1 MATFKGN
8 EGVVLIGTDA
18 MAEVISF
25 SVDETADT
33 IEDTAMGDTAKTYK
47 ASFTDFSGSVETYFD
62 DTDTNGQNTFLIG
75 DTVSLALQMVG
86 NTSGDH
92 KLSGSAIITGRD
104 ISVAADGMV
113 EATFSMQITGGLT
126 EGTVA

>member
-8 EGVVLIGTDA
+8 EGTVLSGSNA
-18 MAEVISF
+18 VAEIRSF
-25 SVDETADT
+25 TVNETADV
-33 IEDTAMGDTAKTYK
+33 IEDTTIGDAAKTYV
-47 ASFTDFSGSVETYFD
+47 ASFKDATATVECYFD

-75 DTVSLALQMVG
+75 DTVSLALQFEG

-104 ISVAADGMV
+104 VSVSADGMV
-113 EATFSMQITGGLT
+113 EATFAMQITGGLT
-126 EGTVA
+126 EGTVT

>member
-8 EGVVLIGTDA
+8 DGVVLIGTDA

-33 IEDTAMGDTAKTYK
+33 IEDTAMGDTAKSYK
-47 ASFTDFSGSVETYFD
+47 ASFTDFSGTVETYFD
-62 DTDTNGQNTFLIG
+62 DTDTAQNNCTEGSSITLN
-75 DTVSLALQMVG
+75 LQMEG

-92 KLSGSAIITGRD
+92 KLTGSAIVTSRSIGVT
-104 ISVAADGMV
+104 SDGIV
-113 EATFSMQITGGLT
+113 TATYSFQGTGGLT
-126 EGTVA
+126 ETTVS

>member
-8 EGVVLIGTDA
+8 DGVVLIGTDV

-33 IEDTAMGDTAKTYK
+33 IEDTVMGDTAKTYK
-47 ASFTDFSGSVETYFD
+47 ASFTDFTATVESYFD
-62 DTDTNGQNTFLIG
+62 DTDTAQQAVTAG
-75 DTVSLALQMVG
+75 DSVTLKLQMEG

-92 KLSGSAIITGRD
+92 LLVGSAIVTSRSIGVT
-104 ISVAADGMV
+104 SDGINT
-113 EATFSMQITGGLT
+113 ATYSLQGTGGLT
-126 EGTVA
+126 ETVV

>member
-8 EGVVLIGTDA
+8 DGVVLIGTDA

-33 IEDTAMGDTAKTYK
+33 IEDTAMGDTAKSYV
-47 ASFTDFSGSVETYFD
+47 ASFKDFSGTVETYFD
-62 DTDTNGQNTFLIG
+62 DTDTAQNNCTAG
-75 DTVSLALQMVG
+75 DSITLNLQMEG

-92 KLSGSAIITGRD
+92 KLTGSAIVTSRSIGVT
-104 ISVAADGMV
+104 SDGIV
-113 EATFSMQITGGLT
+113 TATYSFQGSGGLT
-126 EGTVA
+126 ETTV

>member
-8 EGVVLIGTDA
+8 DGVVLIGTDA

-33 IEDTAMGDTAKTYK
+33 IEDTVMGDTAKSYK
-47 ASFTDFSGSVETYFD
+47 ASFTDFTGTVETYFD
-62 DTDTNGQNTFLIG
+62 DTDTAQNNCTAGSSITLN
-75 DTVSLALQMVG
+75 LQMEG

-92 KLSGSAIITGRD
+92 KLTGSAIVTSRSIGVT
-104 ISVAADGMV
+104 SDGIV
-113 EATFSMQITGGLT
+113 TATYSFQGSGGLT
-126 EGTVA
+126 ETTVT

>member
-8 EGVVLIGTDA
+8 DGVVLIGSDT

-62 DTDTNGQNTFLIG
+62 DTDAAHNACTAGSTITLN
-75 DTVSLALQMVG
+75 LQMEG

-92 KLSGSAIITGRD
+92 KLTGSAIVTSR
-104 ISVAADGMV
+104 SVGVSSDGIV
-113 EATFSMQITGGLT
+113 TATYSFQGTGGLT
-126 EGTVA
+126 ETTVT

>member
-8 EGVVLIGTDA
+8 DGVVLIGTDA

-33 IEDTAMGDTAKTYK
+33 IEDTAMGDTAKSYV
-47 ASFTDFSGSVETYFD
+47 ASFKDFSGTVETYFD
-62 DTDTNGQNTFLIG
+62 DTDTAQNNCTAG
-75 DTVSLALQMVG
+75 DSITLNLQMEG

-92 KLSGSAIITGRD
+92 KLTGSAIVTSRSIGV
-104 ISVAADGMV
+104 SSDGIV
-113 EATFSMQITGGLT
+113 TATYSFQGTGGLT
-126 EGTVA
+126 ETTVS

>member
-8 EGVVLIGTDA
+8 DGVVLIGTDV

-33 IEDTAMGDTAKTYK
+33 IEDTVMGDTSKTYK
-47 ASFTDFSGSVETYFD
+47 ASFTDFTATVEAYFD
-62 DTDTNGQNTFLIG
+62 DTDTAQQAVTAG
-75 DTVSLALQMVG
+75 DSVTLKLQMEG

-92 KLSGSAIITGRD
+92 LLVGSAIVTSRSIGVT
-104 ISVAADGMV
+104 SDGINT
-113 EATFSMQITGGLT
+113 ATYSLQGTGGLT
-126 EGTVA
+126 ETAV

>member
-62 DTDTNGQNTFLIG
+62 DTDTAQNNCTAG
-75 DTVSLALQMVG
+75 DSITLNLQMEG

-92 KLSGSAIITGRD
+92 KLTGSAIVTSR
-104 ISVAADGMV
+104 SVGVSSDGIV
-113 EATFSMQITGGLT
+113 TATYSFQGTGGLT
-126 EGTVA
+126 ETTVT

>member
-8 EGVVLIGTDA
+8 DGVVLIGTDA

-33 IEDTAMGDTAKTYK
+33 IEDTAMGDTAKSYK
-47 ASFTDFSGSVETYFD
+47 ASFTDFSGTVETYFD
-62 DTDTNGQNTFLIG
+62 DTDTAQTNCTAGSSITLN
-75 DTVSLALQMVG
+75 LQMEG

-92 KLSGSAIITGRD
+92 KLTGSAIVTSRSIGV
-104 ISVAADGMV
+104 SSDGIV
-113 EATFSMQITGGLT
+113 TATYSFQGTGGLT
-126 EGTVA
+126 ETTV

>member
-8 EGVVLIGTDA
+8 DGVVLIGTDV

-33 IEDTAMGDTAKTYK
+33 IEDTVMGDTAKTYK
-47 ASFTDFSGSVETYFD
+47 ASFTDFTATVETYFD
-62 DTDTNGQNTFLIG
+62 DTDAAQQAVTAG
-75 DTVSLALQMVG
+75 DSVTLKLQMEG

-92 KLSGSAIITGRD
+92 QLTGTALVTSRS
-104 ISVAADGMV
+104 IGVTSDGINT
-113 EATFSMQITGGLT
+113 ATYSLQGTGGLT
-126 EGTVA
+126 ETTV